1 MDHIYYRH
9 RSSVYPPKLLIYSLF
24 LDVFRLCSI
33 VKILAFWHLHPYMTF
48 RVKKEGRKEG
58 EGKGREGRGGV

>member
-1 MDHIYYRH
+1 M
-9 RSSVYPPKLLIYSLF
+9 
-24 LDVFRLCSI
+24 

-58 EGKGREGRGGV
+58 KGKGGEGRGTQVISSKFTPIKFHIVRFDPSLHMLEFWGFCGS